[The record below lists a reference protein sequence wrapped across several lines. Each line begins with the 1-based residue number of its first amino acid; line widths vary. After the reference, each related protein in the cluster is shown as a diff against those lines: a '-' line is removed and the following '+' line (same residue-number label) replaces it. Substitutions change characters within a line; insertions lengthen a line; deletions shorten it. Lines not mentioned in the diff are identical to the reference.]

1 MTSPISPQQ
10 HHGKSTVPW
19 RATHY
24 RWEKCVPNTTQQTAK
39 AGCYFNPYFLQI
51 WVLSLMYSLRTADV
65 CPRSSP
71 LRNVSRGNIPN
82 ATCPASPTPPK
93 VLLSLQY
100 IRNYIGKITQTRRGQ
115 CTHWNISRN
124 CVSKCTRFHDSAY
137 SYKKISRGACSRT
150 PRGSSS
156 PSATRD
162 FSPNR

>member
-1 MTSPISPQQ
+1 MENQACLGEQPII
-10 HHGKSTVPW
+10 GEKSVF
-19 RATHY
+19 RI
-24 RWEKCVPNTTQQTAK
+24 Q
-39 AGCYFNPYFLQI
+39 
-51 WVLSLMYSLRTADV
+51 LSRQPKPVVTLTPTCLRTADV
-65 CPRSSP
+65 SPRSSP

-82 ATCPASPTPPK
+82 ATCPASPTPQK
-93 VLLSLQY
+93 VLLLLQY
-100 IRNYIGKITQTRRGQ
+100 ISNYIGKITQTRRGQ

-162 FSPNR
+162 VSPNR